1 MAKRK
6 ILTFDYGAT
15 SGRAILG
22 EYENGKLTCTEIH
35 RFENNPVEVTG
46 HLYWDILRLFHEC
59 KQGLI
64 KAAIAGHRDIEAVGI
79 DTWGVDFALL
89 DENGMLLANPFA
101 YRDVLTD
108 GELERI
114 AKEIPPRE
122 IYDRTG
128 IQLIKFN
135 TLFQLTA
142 IRAKLP
148 ELLARTKKLVFIP
161 DLLNYFLTGKLS
173 SEFSIASTSS
183 MLSAETRDWDREL
196 LERLG
201 IDPAIL
207 PPVTPS
213 GQKLGRILPNLAEET
228 GVSCEVISVC
238 GHDTGSAYLA
248 VPKKADETCAFLS
261 CGTWSLFGTELPSP
275 VVCEEGFGFNYSN
288 EGGYGYTTR
297 FLKNIMGLW
306 IYGEIKREA
315 ERREGK
321 LDYATLDK
329 ELLAAP
335 AFRSFIDPDAE
346 DFMAPGRMAEKIR
359 DYCRRTGQPVPETRG
374 ELLRTAQESLALKY
388 RYAVEGL
395 EKILGRNFDTLRVVG
410 GGCND
415 RILMRFTASAL
426 GREVIAGPVEAT
438 AIGNMAAQLLTL
450 GELRDVDEARALV
463 RASFE
468 EKHYLPEDR
477 AAWDEAYARF
487 LPLVGRTAE

>member
-46 HLYWDILRLFHEC
+46 HLYWDILRLFHEL

-89 DENGMLLANPFA
+89 DENGMMLQNPFS

-114 AKEIPPRE
+114 DRELPLKEV
-122 IYDRTG
+122 YDRTG

-142 IRAKLP
+142 IRNRYP
-148 ELLARTKKLVFIP
+148 ELLARTKKLLFIP
-161 DLLNYFLTGKLS
+161 DLLNYFLTGEIS

-183 MLSAETRDWDREL
+183 MLGAGTHDWDREL
-196 LERLG
+196 LEKAG

-207 PPVTPS
+207 PPVTPP
-213 GQKLGRILPNLAEET
+213 GRKLGKILPKLAEET
-228 GVSCEVISVC
+228 GISCDVISIC

-248 VPKKADETCAFLS
+248 VPKKPGEECAYLS
-261 CGTWSLFGTELPSP
+261 CGTWSLFGTELDHP
-275 VVCEEGFGFNYSN
+275 VVTDEGFAFNYSN
-288 EGGYGYTTR
+288 EGGWDYSTR

-306 IYGEIKREA
+306 IYGEIKREY
-315 ERREGK
+315 ERKEGK

-335 AFRSFIDPDAE
+335 AFRSLIDPDAE
-346 DFMAPGRMAEKIR
+346 EFMSPGRMAEKIR
-359 DYCRRTGQPVPETRG
+359 GFCRRTGQPVPETRG

-395 EKILGRNFDTLRVVG
+395 EKILGREFETLRVVG

-438 AIGNMAAQLLTL
+438 AIGNMAAQLITL
-450 GELRDVDEARALV
+450 GELRNAEEAREV
-463 RASFE
+463 IRASFE
-468 EKHYLPEDR
+468 EKHFLPEER
-477 AAWDEAYARF
+477 EAWDEAYARF
-487 LPLVGRTAE
+487 LPLVK